1 MEVKESDWKKYKKS
15 AELALLRLEQDCISK
30 VQLIVNNPSMPDGS
44 KVVEIESSIAMHKSL
59 EALMFNDFRRSA
71 MIMALAQMVSHG
83 LVSNA
88 ELSEFS
94 PEMQKQIIAI
104 CSGIDS

>member
-1 MEVKESDWKKYKKS
+1 MDIKEPDWKKYKKF
-15 AELALLRLEQDCISK
+15 AELALLRLEQNFISK
-30 VQLIVNNPSMPDGS
+30 VQVTVNSPSISDGN
-44 KVVEIESSIAMHKSL
+44 KVVEIESAIARHKSL
-59 EALMFNDFRRSA
+59 EALMFNDFRRST

-94 PEMQKQIIAI
+94 PELQEQVTAI
-104 CSGIDS
+104 CGSING

>member
-15 AELALLRLEQDCISK
+15 AELAHLRLEQNFLSK
-30 VQLIVNNPSMPDGS
+30 VQFILNDSSMSDGS
-44 KVVEIESSIAMHKSL
+44 KVVEIESAIARHKSL
-59 EALMFNDFRRSA
+59 ETLMFNDFRRST

-83 LVSNA
+83 FVSNA

-94 PEMQKQIIAI
+94 PELQQQVTAI
-104 CSGIDS
+104 CSGING